1 MKLRANSAKL
11 PSTECR
17 PTHPRRRRVEWKSD
31 AKTPCNQRKATATL
45 NDNPMANTSCAL
57 SAPHAAPEAP

>member
-17 PTHPRRRRVEWKSD
+17 PARPRRNRVAWKSD
-31 AKTPCNQRKATATL
+31 AKTPCNQRKATAARNNNLTEK
-45 NDNPMANTSCAL
+45 TSCAL